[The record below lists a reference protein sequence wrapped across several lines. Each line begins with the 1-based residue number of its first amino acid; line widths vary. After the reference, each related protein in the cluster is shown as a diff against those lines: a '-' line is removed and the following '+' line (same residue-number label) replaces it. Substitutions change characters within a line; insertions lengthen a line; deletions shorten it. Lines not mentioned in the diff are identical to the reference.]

1 VRWKRIVAGI
11 AVLAAVAAGVGF
23 FWPFGREPEVMR
35 LPGIVEIQEVRLGSK
50 VGGRVEKVLVKE
62 GEVVPAGKELVIF
75 AEPELQAQRD
85 QLQARLYAALA
96 DLGKLEKGL
105 AEELKAAQ
113 AVSEAAEARWV
124 RLKNGWREEEKL
136 QAQNELASAEADRRQ
151 GEDDYDRVAQL
162 FRQRALSRADYDAA
176 LASRDRARGRAEAA
190 RARYT
195 MLMAGSR
202 QEDKDEAR
210 AEWERTQAQWKLLQA
225 TRPEEISAAKARADE
240 LRAKIREIDVNL
252 DERIVKA
259 PASSQVVIE
268 VLAVRE
274 GDIVPANQPIIRALR
289 VQDLWVRVYVPEPEM
304 GKVRL
309 NQPVEVMIDS
319 YPDRRFKGQVVQIN
333 AISEFTPRNV
343 QSLDERR
350 HQVFGVKVQ
359 LDNPQGVF
367 HAGMA
372 AEVLLPLQP
381 LLVSGE

>member
-1 VRWKRIVAGI
+1 LRWKPIVFG
-11 AVLAAVAAGVGF
+11 VLVLGAAATALAF
-23 FWPFGREPEVMR
+23 SWPFSRQADVLR

-50 VGGRVEKVLVKE
+50 VGGRVEKVLVRE
-62 GEVVPAGKELVIF
+62 GQTVAAGKELVIF

-85 QLQARLYAALA
+85 QLQAKLYAALA
-96 DLGKLEKGL
+96 EVARLEKGL

-113 AVSEAAEARWV
+113 AASQAAEARWI
-124 RLKNGWREEEKL
+124 RLKNGWRPEEKL
-136 QAQNELASAEADRRQ
+136 QAENELAAAEADRRQ
-151 GEDDYDRVAQL
+151 GEEDFDRISQL

-176 LASRDRARGRAEAA
+176 LAGRDRARGRAEAA
-190 RARYT
+190 RARYS
-195 MLMAGSR
+195 MLKTGSR

-210 AEWERTQAQWKLLQA
+210 AEWERTQAQWKLLEA

-240 LRAKIREIDVNL
+240 LRGKIREIDVNL
-252 DERIVKA
+252 DERIVRA
-259 PASSQVVIE
+259 PASSSVLIE
-268 VLAVRE
+268 VLGVRE

-289 VQDLWVRVYVPEPEM
+289 VEDLWVRVYVPEPDL

-309 NQPVEVMIDS
+309 DQVVEVTIDS
-319 YPDRRFKGQVVQIN
+319 YPGKRFQGKVVQIN

-359 LDNPQGVF
+359 IENAQGAF

-381 LLVSGE
+381 AP